1 MRKAQSSFPRPH
13 YKDFLWKKGEE
24 NKAIPKFYPSFCLL
38 IVYTV
43 LQEKS
48 RPEEVVNSNNS
59 TFPGRCCAESERLD
73 ALSCCPSSFL
83 RSLPLLI
90 NHLLEQHFYIIPGGE
105 EKGKKE
111 KKHQYPPHKVD
122 LSQNA
127 VLLPT
132 VFRSEHI
139 FLWLLITWWT
149 KRASSFLTSPF
160 LFCPSS
166 V

>member
-1 MRKAQSSFPRPH
+1 MRKAQRCLRKPH
-13 YKDFLWKKGEE
+13 YKDFLWKKGGE

-38 IVYTV
+38 LVYAV

-59 TFPGRCCAESERLD
+59 TFPGRCSAESERLD

-83 RSLPLLI
+83 HSLPLLI
-90 NHLLEQHFYIIPGGE
+90 NHLLEQRFYIIPGGE
-105 EKGKKE
+105 KRKKR
-111 KKHQYPPHKVD
+111 KKPPISPHKVD

-139 FLWLLITWWT
+139 FLWLLINWCTE
-149 KRASSFLTSPF
+149 RASSFLTSPF

-166 V
+166 M